1 MTLRIRAARPGDLPQ
16 IYEVLE
22 AAFDV
27 PMELFVDQTERDS
40 TLRWRHVRVAEL
52 DGRIVAHVR
61 IFARTMLVRGVP
73 VRAGGVGS
81 VATLPQHEG
90 NGYATALLY
99 DAIHQMHRLGMSAA
113 YLFTG
118 RVGFYERV
126 GFRVV
131 RQPGF
136 RAVAREA
143 ASLAGDEM
151 YRVRPIE
158 EADAPALLRIY
169 RAATAGTTGA
179 IARTPRIWRDAQTW
193 LGEDADGCFAAE
205 YAGRPV
211 AYIRARRR
219 IDDYQVLEA
228 EHLRGHDGAMARLLG
243 SAGARA
249 EVLGLPL
256 VASVPDDHAL
266 ATALRTLPSTTWS
279 TLVDHVAHPMLMRII
294 SLDGLL
300 EALLP
305 GIRDRART
313 HRGAAFALTLHAP
326 DGEQA
331 TLAIAGASASVRRS
345 PGEYTLDEAATLAA
359 ILGQGRAS
367 RLIRQRPPRDV
378 ARRIDAIFPETALH
392 FWNSD
397 RI

>member
-1 MTLRIRAARPGDLPQ
+1 
-16 IYEVLE
+16 
-22 AAFDV
+22 
-27 PMELFVDQTERDS
+27 
-40 TLRWRHVRVAEL
+40 
-52 DGRIVAHVR
+52 
-61 IFARTMLVRGVP
+61 
-73 VRAGGVGS
+73 
-81 VATLPQHEG
+81 
-90 NGYATALLY
+90 
-99 DAIHQMHRLGMSAA
+99 MHRLGMSVA

-143 ASLAGDEM
+143 ASVPGDAM
-151 YRVRPIE
+151 YRIRPISHQD
-158 EADAPALLRIY
+158 DARGLLRIY
-169 RAATAGTTGA
+169 RASTARSTGA
-179 IARTPRIWRDAQTW
+179 IARAPRIWRDAQTW
-193 LGEDADGCFAAE
+193 LGEDAEGCFVAV

-228 EHLRGHDGAMARLLG
+228 EHLRGHDAAIAPLLAAAASRANTFGA
-243 SAGARA
+243 
-249 EVLGLPL
+249 PI

-266 ATALRTLPSTTWS
+266 ATALRTLPATTWS
-279 TLVDHVAHPMLMRII
+279 TGIDHVPHPMMMRII

-305 GIRDRART
+305 GIRERART
-313 HRGAAFALTLHAP
+313 HRGARFALTMHGP

-331 TLAIAGASASVRRS
+331 TLAIAGANASLRQR
-345 PGEYTLDEAATLAA
+345 PGEYALDERATLDV
-359 ILGQGRAS
+359 IFGQGRAS
-367 RLIRQRPPRDV
+367 RLMRPRPPREI
-378 ARRIDAIFPETALH
+378 ARRVEAIFPETALH